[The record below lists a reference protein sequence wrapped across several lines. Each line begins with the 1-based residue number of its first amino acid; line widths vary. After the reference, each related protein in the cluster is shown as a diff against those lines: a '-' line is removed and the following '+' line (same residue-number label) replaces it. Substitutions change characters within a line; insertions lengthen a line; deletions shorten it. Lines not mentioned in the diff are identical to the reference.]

1 MTLSQIVRSM
11 NNVYLPIRFVGYDGL
26 ETAPFTLG
34 DDIRSLSDRK
44 IERLLKSLK
53 VAGTVATGLHWLL
66 IKLENL

>member
-26 ETAPFTLG
+26 ETARLILG

-44 IERLLKSLK
+44 IERLSKSLK

-66 IKLENL
+66 IKSENS